1 MQPWL
6 QEKLDKLPTGP
17 GVYLMKDRAGE
28 IIYVGKAVN
37 LRTRVRSY
45 FSRGGSDNRA
55 FIGLLDQVLGD
66 LETFVV
72 GTEKEALIL
81 ENELVKRHKPRFNVR
96 LRDDS
101 NFICLR
107 LDVRNDYPR
116 LEVVRKIEK
125 DGAHYFGPYSSA
137 SSIRETLRIINRYF
151 QLRTCTDHVL
161 KSRKRPCLLYQIDRC
176 PGPCVYDVP
185 KDAYHQSV
193 RDAELFLEGKATE
206 LIDGLR
212 ARMMDAVAALRF
224 EDAARLRDQLRAVER
239 SLERQKVATTD
250 LAEQD
255 VVGFH
260 READRLLVYVLHV
273 RRGRISGHQ
282 SFHFTGQE
290 FPDAELLESFVN
302 LHYSEQTFVP
312 ERVLLQ
318 IPIEGRESLEAL
330 LGERRGARVRVV
342 VPQRGEKLALVQLAE
357 RNAREAFA
365 ERKRTREETDAI
377 LERLQRRL
385 SLAHTPRRMECFDI
399 SHFQGSAI
407 VASQVAATDGEAD
420 KSRYRRYRLRNVTS
434 NDDFASMYEI
444 LRRRFERG
452 LKDGDLPNLIV
463 IDGGKGQLAS
473 ALAAMKDAG
482 VEGVDVVG
490 LAKSRDLE
498 VQDRDA
504 QGARSPERIFLPNRK
519 DPIVLPQTSPELFML
534 TRLRDEAHRF
544 AITFQQRVMRRRG
557 FHSALDGI
565 PGVGETRQK
574 AILRHFGSMTS
585 VKAAGVEQLA
595 EVDGVGPAMAERIH
609 AALHGG
615 QAPEAETDAVRE
627 ASLEDA
633 QVAPGSGVSGHQ
645 A

>member
-1 MQPWL
+1 MQSWL

-17 GVYLMKDRAGE
+17 GVYLMKDKSGE

-37 LRTRVRSY
+37 LRSRVRSY
-45 FSRGGSDNRA
+45 FQRGGSDTRA
-55 FIGLLDQVLGD
+55 FIGLLDQLLGD

-107 LDVRNDYPR
+107 LDVRQDHPR

-137 SSIRETLRIINRYF
+137 TSIRETLRIINRYF
-151 QLRTCTDHVL
+151 QLRTCTDHVMR
-161 KSRKRPCLLYQIDRC
+161 SRKRPCLLYQIERC

-185 KDAYHQSV
+185 IDAYRESV

-206 LIDGLR
+206 LLDSVR
-212 ARMMDAVAALRF
+212 ARMQDAVTALRF

-282 SFHFTGQE
+282 SFFFSGQE
-290 FPDAELLESFVN
+290 FPDEELLGSFVN

-318 IPIEGRESLEAL
+318 LPIEERESLEAVL
-330 LGERRGARVRVV
+330 SERRGGRVRVV
-342 VPQRGEKLALVQLAE
+342 VPQRGEKLALVQLAA
-357 RNAREAFA
+357 RNAKEAFA
-365 ERKRTREETDAI
+365 DRKRTREETDAI

-385 SLAHTPRRMECFDI
+385 SLSRTPRRMECFDI

-407 VASQVAATDGEAD
+407 VASQVAATEGEAD
-420 KSRYRRYRLRNVTS
+420 KSRYRRYRLKNVTS

-452 LKDGDLPNLIV
+452 LRDQDLPDLIV

-498 VQDRDA
+498 VQDRDETS
-504 QGARSPERIFLPNRK
+504 ARSPERVFLPNRK

-557 FHSALDGI
+557 FNSALDGI
-565 PGVGETRQK
+565 PGVGEGRQK
-574 AILRHFGSMTS
+574 AILRHFGSMTA

-609 AALHGG
+609 AALHGADAQDADG
-615 QAPEAETDAVRE
+615 DAVRE

-633 QVAPGSGVSGHQ
+633 ETAPGADTLVDG